1 MGACGHKPIAQCEDE
16 SEESSASE
24 SQGSDSE
31 TSSLA
36 VESGD
41 PASCCARYCYWFN
54 CGDSHHR
61 GHRRGPTQKV
71 YFVENA
77 GKDVRERFEFDEHD
91 VLGEGGFAKV
101 CRAQEK
107 LTGVDRALKIIV
119 KSRVPKY
126 DRLEREIK
134 TMFSMDHPNI
144 IKVFEYFE
152 DSKQI
157 YLIMECCK
165 GGELFDAILEQGR
178 MSEADAAI
186 IMQQI
191 FKAMVYMHENGVCHR
206 DLKPENFLFL
216 KKAPIKGAIIDFG
229 IAAHFEASRH
239 SVASFSS
246 KVGTPYYVAPEVLPR
261 FPRYSEKVDC
271 WSAGVVLYILLSGIF
286 PFKEEGTTATLQKV
300 RTAKCTFPPEAFQ
313 GVSRAAKDLIKK
325 LLQKSPEQRLSAKE
339 AMRDPWLT
347 SSASLP
353 TASLSSA
360 VMENLRRYSAEHRFK
375 KAALHDDGSLSALRQ
390 VFTELDQDPLG
401 AAAPAA
407 THFVAFSYAL
417 LMVPESRPQA
427 LGQDGDGIIT
437 FNELKEGL
445 SESQEDLWD
454 LQHLARAVDAD
465 GSGEID
471 YTEFLAAAME
481 RKAVVQES
489 ALWAAFRVFDKNDDG
504 RISLKEIQ
512 EVLGTKEVNRTVS
525 KEQIKKILAEVD
537 TNGDG
542 LGLSR

>member
-1 MGACGHKPIAQCEDE
+1 MCGRLFAGAGSCELVQGLA
-16 SEESSASE
+16 SVLPPSALDPK
-24 SQGSDSE
+24 G
-31 TSSLA
+31 A
-36 VESGD
+36 VEKK
-41 PASCCARYCYWFN
+41 
-54 CGDSHHR
+54 HR
-61 GHRRGPTQKV
+61 TCDTAMERNV

-77 GKDVRERFEFDEHD
+77 GKAGPEDVRERFEFDEQ
-91 VLGEGGFAKV
+91 

-107 LTGVDRALKIIV
+107 LTGVDRA
-119 KSRVPKY
+119 VPARY
-126 DRLEREIK
+126 HV
-134 TMFSMDHPNI
+134 TVTFSCLRNI

-152 DSKQI
+152 DDQN
-157 YLIMECCK
+157 YGREPMRCCK
-165 GGELFDAILEQGR
+165 GGELFDAILEQ
-178 MSEADAAI
+178 AI

-216 KKAPIKGAIIDFG
+216 KKAPIKGHSAFG
-229 IAAHFEASRH
+229 GFVQLQSRH
-239 SVASFSS
+239 VLPGMSQR
-246 KVGTPYYVAPEVLPR
+246 PYYVAPEVLPR
-261 FPRYSEKVDC
+261 FPR
-271 WSAGVVLYILLSGIF
+271 YILLSGIF

-313 GVSRAAKDLIKK
+313 GVSRAAKELIKK

-339 AMRDPWLT
+339 ALRDPWLT

-375 KAALHDDGSLSALRQ
+375 KAALHVLARQQDDGTLSAPGGPVSRLRQ
-390 VFTELDQDPLG
+390 VFTELD
-401 AAAPAA
+401 
-407 THFVAFSYAL
+407 
-417 LMVPESRPQA
+417 
-427 LGQDGDGIIT
+427 QDGDGIIT

-445 SESQEDLWD
+445 KNSGHDATFTSKE

-542 LGLSR
+542 FIDFHEFIAMMRS

>member
-24 SQGSDSE
+24 SQASDSE

-216 KKAPIKGAIIDFG
+216 KKAPIKDNVLKIIDFG
-229 IAAHFEASRH
+229 IAAHFEATRH

-313 GVSRAAKDLIKK
+313 GVSRAAKELIKK

-339 AMRDPWLT
+339 ALRDPWLT

-375 KAALHDDGSLSALRQ
+375 KAALHVLARQQDDGTLSALRQ
-390 VFTELDQDPLG
+390 VFTELD
-401 AAAPAA
+401 
-407 THFVAFSYAL
+407 
-417 LMVPESRPQA
+417 
-427 LGQDGDGIIT
+427 QDGDGIIT

-445 SESQEDLWD
+445 KNSGHDATFTSKE

-542 LGLSR
+542 FIDFHEFIAMMRS